1 MGTIDAVF
9 IESTN
14 SVFLV
19 MVLIVLILILFIS
32 SSSFSS
38 KRNVKEPPGPRAFP
52 LLGNLLQLD
61 LKRLDMSLMEVSFFC
76 GNFSGI
82 FFPPCGSFFTFDLPM
97 SVKISTYST
106 VLSYLRN
113 MDQSSPSIWDLKK
126 VVVLAGYRTVKEALV
141 DCMFAC
147 EDKIMEECQYLL
159 IFSRNLKVQLSL
171 FKLGWTSIIWNF
183 T

>member
-61 LKRLDMSLMEVSFFC
+61 LKRLDISLMEVSFFC

-82 FFPPCGSFFTFDLPM
+82 FSPPCGSFFTFDLPM

-126 VVVLAGYRTVKEALV
+126 SGGTGRIQDSEGGTCWLHVCMWRQDYGGMSIPIDIFKKSKGTVEFV
-141 DCMFAC
+141 
-147 EDKIMEECQYLL
+147 
-159 IFSRNLKVQLSL
+159 
-171 FKLGWTSIIWNF
+171 
-183 T
+183 